1 MQTILF
7 FALLF
12 AAVGVGCYYIV
23 IKEGRW
29 KDEK

>member
-12 AAVGVGCYYIV
+12 AAVGVGCYHVV

-29 KDEK
+29 KGEE